1 MIKIANELSVK
12 CTCINS
18 HHLNN
23 IQKRIK
29 LCFAKN
35 NPLHNPCMH
44 IKLHG
49 NGGVLTAYPLL
60 KGFIQKCFSKD
71 NDSQVLVHSMLLN
84 SLL

>member
-49 NGGVLTAYPLL
+49 NGGY
-60 KGFIQKCFSKD
+60 
-71 NDSQVLVHSMLLN
+71 
-84 SLL
+84 